1 TNNLTD
7 EINYGDLFVE
17 RNFYDIEKL
26 NMEKYQEELLEDV
39 NILNNELE
47 LEKNKKVFNIDIY
60 SEDEIKKIDKVK
72 QLIKLKNQEWNKR
85 IDYYN
90 YINKKI
96 DLTLSE
102 FKLDQSASD
111 NKFAANKKILNDI
124 ENKIDSLYETLEGF
138 RLESED
144 IEQRLSKKTFSELE
158 RKEIEYTS
166 GKYTLVTKYAV
177 EKSYEPLVSF
187 LFRKDEQKSS
197 LFKSLV
203 NKIYIGSEFKRN
215 RGRIESAIKKYY
227 NEFFE
232 INFSDFKYDIRKD
245 GQSIMNKSAGEKAN
259 MIMEI
264 IFELIE
270 KNNEEDKHT
279 ILVIDQPEDNMDNS
293 NINKNMIEKIR
304 RMKGKNKLPQII
316 FVSHNAN

>member
-1 TNNLTD
+1 
-7 EINYGDLFVE
+7 
-17 RNFYDIEKL
+17 
-26 NMEKYQEELLEDV
+26 M
-39 NILNNELE
+39 
-47 LEKNKKVFNIDIY
+47 
-60 SEDEIKKIDKVK
+60 
-72 QLIKLKNQEWNKR
+72 
-85 IDYYN
+85 
-90 YINKKI
+90 
-96 DLTLSE
+96 TLSE

-264 IFELIE
+264 IFELVE

-279 ILVIDQPEDNMDNS
+279 ILVIDQPEDHMDNS
-293 NINKNMIEKIR
+293 NINKNLIEKIR
-304 RMKGKNKLPQII
+304 SMKGKNKLPQII
-316 FVSHNAN
+316 FVSHNANISITADSENIIIAEKKDGFCHYKASGIENPNFINQVCEVLEGGQQALKTRGIKFSVSYQKEFKKEEVE